1 MTSFTISSG
10 STSGQT
16 LSNGQSGIVLAGG
29 TSISIT
35 VSSGGTE
42 IVSSGGT
49 AFKTTVSSGGTE
61 IVSAGGTAISGTLS
75 PTRGGTEIVISG
87 GVDISAALESASA
100 LQIVAS
106 GGTAIA
112 ATLQSGFQAVSAG
125 GTALNTHISRVGL
138 LAVYSGGFG
147 YGDTVSTGGTAIA
160 ASGGVISGMTLS
172 SGGNE
177 EVDAGGT
184 MIGNSVKT
192 GATEVVSSG
201 GTYISTIVTPGGD
214 QRVISGGTATD
225 TTILTGG
232 TETILSGGTAIGL
245 VVSSGGTMIV
255 SAGGVASAV
264 QLLSGFGTAI
274 VLSGGTAIGM
284 VLSGGTALLS
294 AGAVTSLTSL
304 GIGGA
309 IDDRALSY
317 VAGGTATLN
326 SGTDI
331 LTVTE
336 GTVTSHF
343 SLSGSYTG
351 EYFHLA
357 YDGNYGGTYITQD
370 NAPCYGSGTLI
381 LTDAGERPIED
392 LSPGDRVITG
402 PGTAMPIKWIGHRS
416 YAGAFIAGQH
426 LMLPVCIKCGALAD
440 GVPHTDLTVSPGHAM
455 FVEGQLVPAWRLI
468 NGISVV
474 QAEAVESVTYFHIE
488 LDAHAVLFA
497 NGAPAESFID
507 DDCRGQFQ
515 NASTAP
521 VAGPDD
527 APILPLAARLE
538 DGFGLQRLQE
548 RVAERAGIVTQV
560 EPCGALRGFI
570 DAAGPDH
577 VSGWAQDADSPEEP
591 VALEVLI
598 AGRPVVCV
606 LANGFRADLRRAGMG
621 SGCHGFEMARQ
632 GSWPGTVSVRR
643 ISDGAVLPAADTAAA
658 AGLAAA

>member
-1 MTSFTISSG
+1 MANFSISSG

-61 IVSAGGTAISGTLS
+61 IVSAGGTAISGTLT
-75 PTRGGTEIVISG
+75 PVQGGTEIVISG
-87 GVDISAALESASA
+87 GVDISAALESAST
-100 LQIVAS
+100 LQIVES
-106 GGTAIA
+106 GGTAIE

-125 GTALNTHISRVGL
+125 GTALDTHISRVGL
-138 LAVYSGGFG
+138 VAVYSGGIASG
-147 YGDTVSTGGTAIA
+147 VTVSSGGTALVS
-160 ASGGVISGMTLS
+160 SGGVDIGMTLS

-177 EVDAGGT
+177 QVAAGGT
-184 MIGNSVKT
+184 MIRNSVET
-192 GATEVVSSG
+192 GATELVSSG
-201 GTYISTIVTPGGD
+201 GTFISTIVTPGGA
-214 QRVISGGTATD
+214 QRVISGGTAID
-225 TTILTGG
+225 TTISRGG

-245 VVSSGGTMIV
+245 VVSSGGTMII
-255 SAGGVASAV
+255 SSGGVASSV
-264 QLLSGFGTAI
+264 QLLSGFGTGI

-284 VLSGGTALLS
+284 VLSGGTAQLS
-294 AGAVTSLTSL
+294 SGAVTSLTSL
-304 GIGGA
+304 GLGGA

-326 SGTDI
+326 SGTDV

-336 GTVTSHF
+336 GTVTSQF
-343 SLSGSYTG
+343 SLGGSYTG

-357 YDGNYGGTYITQD
+357 SDGSSGGTYVTQD
-370 NAPCYGSGTLI
+370 NAPCYGSFTLI

-392 LSPGDRVITG
+392 LSPGDHVITG
-402 PGTAMPIKWIGHRS
+402 SGKAIPVRWIGQRS

-426 LMLPVCIKCGALAD
+426 LMLPVCIKRGALGD

-455 FVEGQLVPAWRLI
+455 FVDGQLVPAWRLI
-468 NGISVV
+468 NGVSIV
-474 QAEAVESVTYFHIE
+474 QAASVEEVTYFHVE
-488 LDAHAVLFA
+488 LDAHAVIFA

-507 DDCRGQFQ
+507 DGCRAQFQ

-521 VAGPDD
+521 LAGP
-527 APILPLAARLE
+527 ASPLAARLE

-548 RVAERAGIVTQV
+548 RIAERAGIVTSV

-570 DAAGPDH
+570 DAAGPDR
-577 VSGWAQDADSPEEP
+577 VAGWAQDADSPEEP

-598 AGRPVVCV
+598 GGKPVVCM

-621 SGCHGFEMARQ
+621 SGCHAFEIALP
-632 GSWPGTVSVRR
+632 GAWAGTVSVRR
-643 ISDGAVLPAADTAAA
+643 ISDGAVLTATDTAAGRHEA
-658 AGLAAA
+658 A